1 MNDILDLNRDLLDN
15 TENITM
21 KIKKSRKK
29 YDKQEKIEKK
39 RTTRKRAFSTYSFF
53 V

>member
-29 YDKQEKIEKK
+29 YDKQEKIQKKKDNKEKI
-39 RTTRKRAFSTYSFF
+39 
-53 V
+53 